1 MKTGHGD
8 AYMSSIYV
16 IGHKQPDT
24 DSICSAI
31 GYAEYLN
38 MQHPGRYIPARCG
51 DINAETAYVL
61 SHFGVESP
69 AFVESVEPTVADIP
83 FTYTLSAQ
91 MDLPTIDV
99 VEMMEEHDVRNI
111 PITDQEGKYVGLV
124 SEHGLARAYV
134 RRTRIEPLS
143 VSPIKT
149 DTLAR
154 ILDGEVIVSKQD
166 ILEGN
171 VYISI
176 DALHVALSRLT
187 KDDIAIVGD
196 NEPSQLALISAGI
209 ALLIIADGAPV
220 GERVI
225 TAASSRGVSIL
236 STKLDAFGVAKM
248 INLSLPASDVMATD
262 VPVIHRDDGVDYVKQ
277 LISNS
282 RYRTACIVDEEGK
295 LLGMIS
301 RNTFMD
307 EIQKSVILLD
317 HNEYSQ
323 AVDGIEHAEILEIID
338 HHRLGAMTTLKPIRF
353 IMEPVGSTSTIIA
366 SIYKESGR
374 DIPTPIAGLLLA
386 GILSDTLGLK
396 MSTTTKK
403 DEYMVSYLADIT
415 GIDPMEFG
423 MQLFR
428 EGMELSNCSME
439 ELVKKDM
446 KRYNLFSKDVAIS
459 QVMVPSSEFTT
470 RHGDEIRSLIQKL
483 RVLMEVDI
491 FVVLI
496 TCVYENGSDLFASG
510 DDYTLQRLNYENQ
523 PIRLDGVMS
532 RKKDF
537 LPQFGQMIRGL

>member
-1 MKTGHGD
+1 MQ
-8 AYMSSIYV
+8 
-16 IGHKQPDT
+16 QPDK
-24 DSICSAI
+24 
-31 GYAEYLN
+31 
-38 MQHPGRYIPARCG
+38 YIPARCG
-51 DINAETAYVL
+51 DINAETSYIL
-61 SHFGVESP
+61 SHFGIEP
-69 AFVESVEPTVADIP
+69 PTFIESVEPTVADIP

-111 PITDQEGKYVGLV
+111 PITDHEGTYVGLV

-143 VSPIKT
+143 VSPIRT

-154 ILDGEVIVSKQD
+154 ILDGEVIVRKQD

-176 DALHVALSRLT
+176 DALHVTLSRLT

-225 TAASSRGVSIL
+225 TAASARGVSIL

-403 DEYMVSYLADIT
+403 DEDMVSYLAEIT
-415 GIDPMEFG
+415 GINAVEFG
-423 MQLFR
+423 MQLFK
-428 EGMELSNCSME
+428 EGMELSNCSIE
-439 ELVKKDM
+439 ELIKKDM

-459 QVMVPSSEFTT
+459 QVMVPSTEFTT

-483 RVLMEVDI
+483 RVLMEVDV

-496 TCVYENGSDLFASG
+496 TSVYENGSDLFASG
-510 DDYTLQRLNYENQ
+510 DDYTLQRLNYDDQ
-523 PIRLDGVMS
+523 PIRLEGVMS

>member
-1 MKTGHGD
+1 
-8 AYMSSIYV
+8 MSSIYV

-154 ILDGEVIVSKQD
+154 ILDGAVIVRKQD

-176 DALHVALSRLT
+176 DALHVTLSRLT

-374 DIPTPIAGLLLA
+374 DIPSPIAGLLLA

-470 RHGDEIRSLIQKL
+470 RHGDEIRSIIQKL

>member
-1 MKTGHGD
+1 
-8 AYMSSIYV
+8 MSSIYV

>member
-1 MKTGHGD
+1 
-8 AYMSSIYV
+8 MSSIYV

-61 SHFGVESP
+61 SHFGVEP
-69 AFVESVEPTVADIP
+69 PTFVESVEPTVADIP
-83 FTYTLSAQ
+83 FTYTLSAD

-111 PITDQEGKYVGLV
+111 PITDPEGKYVGLV

-143 VSPIKT
+143 VSPIRIE
-149 DTLAR
+149 TLGR
-154 ILDGEVIVSKQD
+154 ILEGDVIVRQRD

-176 DALHVALSRLT
+176 DALHVTLSRLT
-187 KDDIAIVGD
+187 KNDIAIVGD

-225 TAASSRGVSIL
+225 TAASSRGVSML

-248 INLSLPASDVMATD
+248 INLSLPASEVMAID

-282 RYRTACIVDEEGK
+282 RYRTACIIDEEGK

-338 HHRLGAMTTLKPIRF
+338 HHRLGAMTTLKPIKF

-366 SIYKESGR
+366 SIYQDSGR
-374 DIPTPIAGLLLA
+374 SIPHPIAGLLLA

-403 DEYMVSYLADIT
+403 DEDMVSYLADIT

-483 RVLMEVDI
+483 RVLMEVDV
-491 FVVLI
+491 FLVLI
-496 TCVYENGSDLFASG
+496 TSVYENGSDLFAAA
-510 DDYTLQRLNYENQ
+510 DEHTLQRLQYESQ
-523 PIRLDGVMS
+523 PIRLEGVMS

>member
-1 MKTGHGD
+1 
-8 AYMSSIYV
+8 MSSIYV

-143 VSPIKT
+143 VSPIRT

-176 DALHVALSRLT
+176 DALHVTLSRLT

-374 DIPTPIAGLLLA
+374 DIPSPIAGLLLA

-470 RHGDEIRSLIQKL
+470 RHGDEIRSIIQKL